1 MKAYL
6 DNGTYTMYAQEGDII
21 IGDIMSAALGL
32 QALHLELKEVKVYST
47 VVNVETQYFHNSFL
61 HDEEEY
67 EQFRNYV
74 TAQFEHGMSVTICR
88 NRLIVYYGEEEYFI
102 TNHNLQIESVKIT
115 VY

>member
-47 VVNVETQYFHNSFL
+47 VIDVDTQYFHNSFL
-61 HDEEEY
+61 NDEEEY
-67 EQFRNYV
+67 EKFRDYV
-74 TAQFEHGMSVTICR
+74 TDHFAHGMVVTICR
-88 NRLIVYYGEEEYFI
+88 NRLIVYYGEEEYFF
-102 TNHNLQIESVKIT
+102 TNHNLQIESARIT